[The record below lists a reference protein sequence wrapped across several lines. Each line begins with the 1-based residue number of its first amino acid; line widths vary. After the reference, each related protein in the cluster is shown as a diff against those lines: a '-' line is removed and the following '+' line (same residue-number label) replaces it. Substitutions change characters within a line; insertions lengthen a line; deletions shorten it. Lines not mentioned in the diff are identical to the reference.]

1 MLTARACAISDLAPF
16 SLNRVRQILARGNTP
31 LLHIMKSSLLALIA
45 AFGLCVSVF
54 AAEPPP
60 SEVIVIDHA
69 KVDETFAKGGPL
81 QLNSAFK
88 VQAGRRDAMGQVE
101 IHTHDTDIF
110 YITEGTATLITGGSA
125 VGMKETAPGEL
136 RGDKITD
143 GVTRKISKGDVVII
157 PAGVPHWMPEVTK
170 PFLYFVVK
178 VTTK

>member
-1 MLTARACAISDLAPF
+1 
-16 SLNRVRQILARGNTP
+16 
-31 LLHIMKSSLLALIA
+31 MKSSLVALFLC
-45 AFGLCVSVF
+45 AFVGAPMF

-60 SEVIVIDHA
+60 TDVIIIDHA
-69 KVDETFAKGGPL
+69 KVDDLFTKGGPL

-110 YITEGTATLITGGSA
+110 YITEGSATLITGGTSPDA
-125 VGMKETAPGEL
+125 KETAPGEL
-136 RGDKITD
+136 RGDKLNG
-143 GVTRKISKGDVVII
+143 GVTRKIAKGDVVII
-157 PAGVPHWMPEVTK
+157 PAGIPHWMPEVSK